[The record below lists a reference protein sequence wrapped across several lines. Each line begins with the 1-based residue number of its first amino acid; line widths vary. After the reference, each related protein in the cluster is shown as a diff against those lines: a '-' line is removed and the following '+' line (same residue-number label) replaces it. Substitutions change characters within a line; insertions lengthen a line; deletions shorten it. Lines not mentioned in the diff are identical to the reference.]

1 MCVMLGEYTSKF
13 DNLLTCEV
21 SDANMFGGPI
31 PATDQNQYNK
41 VSGDVKS
48 RQQQDKLVC
57 PFLFNQTLIR

>member
-1 MCVMLGEYTSKF
+1 MLGEYTSKF
-13 DNLLTCEV
+13 DNLLLCEV

-57 PFLFNQTLIR
+57 LFLFDQTLIW